1 METWYVFV
9 FWKVGKVWLENGQN
23 AGFLSDFGRGSVEVS
38 VELRTE
44 KEIKNLGCSGVFRS
58 RLRLCFG
65 RVSVE
70 VLVEAGP
77 KPGPKFDSFFFIFL
91 FYFFCKCFRN
101 AFSTRFKPY
110 FMMKF

>member
-1 METWYVFV
+1 MENLHVSYFG
-9 FWKVGKVWLENGQN
+9 KVGKVWLENGQN

-58 RLRLCFG
+58 RIRLCFG

-70 VLVEAGP
+70 VSVEAGP
-77 KPGPKFDSFFFIFL
+77 KPGPKFDSFFI
-91 FYFFCKCFRN
+91 FYFFQM
-101 AFSTRFKPY
+101 FSQRLFHSFQTLFY
-110 FMMKF
+110 DEV